1 MERVWKSTM
10 LTANE
15 KSADM
20 SGMAG
25 TIKLAQYRFFVN
37 KEPYI

>member
-1 MERVWKSTM
+1 MERVWTSTM
-10 LTANE
+10 LAVSE

-25 TIKLAQYRFFVN
+25 IIKLAQYRFFVN

>member
-1 MERVWKSTM
+1 MERVWTSTV
-10 LTANE
+10 LAVDE

-20 SGMAG
+20 SEMAG